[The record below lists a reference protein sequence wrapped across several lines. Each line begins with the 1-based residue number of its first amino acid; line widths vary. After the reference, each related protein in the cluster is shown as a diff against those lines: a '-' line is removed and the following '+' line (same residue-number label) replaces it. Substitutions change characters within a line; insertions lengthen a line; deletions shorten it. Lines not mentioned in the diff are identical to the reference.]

1 MKLTRKYPFLR
12 KYLFYIGTATLYTII
27 AVLVDQFTQNH
38 LFSLSENFILG
49 LMLSFLLYELNEAK
63 RRKNGKEERESEK
76 SPNRKD

>member
-38 LFSLSENFILG
+38 LFSLSQNFILG

-63 RRKNGKEERESEK
+63 RRRHEKDESPK
-76 SPNRKD
+76 KRLNRKD